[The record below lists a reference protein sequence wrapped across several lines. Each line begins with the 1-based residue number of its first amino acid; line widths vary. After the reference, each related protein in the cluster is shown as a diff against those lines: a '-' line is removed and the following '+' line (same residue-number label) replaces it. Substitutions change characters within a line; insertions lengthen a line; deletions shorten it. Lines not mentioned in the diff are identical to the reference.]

1 MAILTAVSTFGSTAR
16 ASIYDR
22 KVLLLIPVALPAP
35 RTAGYAHAS
44 RIPSGHS
51 VPAPGSTAAPLS
63 SRYGSAVHASIRCT
77 AGGSPPHSS
86 CPAAGYHLPALRT
99 ATAPLSSRYGSA
111 VHASIRCTAGGSPPQ
126 SFLTAYGCHFPAPR
140 TTGHARVSR
149 IPSGH
154 SVPAPGSTAAP
165 LPSRHGSAVHASI
178 RCTAGGSPPQSSC
191 PAAGYHLP
199 ALRTAGRTHAARTPD
214 DHSVPAPGYPALILY
229 TSRKPVVT
237 LCPTA
242 RNKPPFSA
250 GSTAAPLPSRH
261 GSAVHASIRCTA
273 GGSPPHSS
281 CPAAG
286 YHLPALRTAPAA
298 IPAYLFLY
306 NSSRSGGLQGYNT
319 TGCL

>member
-86 CPAAGYHLPALRT
+86 CVAQPAEARHIHPVRLPVTISPHSAQLGAPMLPGST
-99 ATAPLSSRYGSA
+99 TAPLSSRYGSA

-242 RNKPPFSA
+242 RNK
-250 GSTAAPLPSRH
+250 
-261 GSAVHASIRCTA
+261 RCTA

-286 YHLPALRTAPAA
+286 YHLPALRTAGRTHAA
-298 IPAYLFLY
+298 RIPSCHPGVPF
-306 NSSRSGGLQGYNT
+306 SVQ
-319 TGCL
+319 